1 MMTKSAAAFTA
12 TIPNIL
18 TIICS
23 PLIGK
28 LSDKIGSRKKILI
41 VTMSALI
48 PAVILMFSSNLVLV
62 YVGAILL
69 GVIGLGTPAMVLST
83 VGEAV
88 EEPKLEGVG
97 MGLLIGF
104 QNLGMFLGTLFYFY
118 TNSKYAWRQF
128 FNGWTSFG
136 SNWNCWFGMCDS
148 RKIEIE
154 YP

>member
-104 QNLGMFLGTLFYFY
+104 QNLGMFLGTLILIFIPIV
-118 TNSKYAWRQF
+118 NML
-128 FNGWTSFG
+128 GGSFLMG
-136 SNWNCWFGMCDS
+136 GLALVPIGIVGLVCVILA
-148 RKIEIE
+148 KLK
-154 YP
+154 

>member
-1 MMTKSAAAFTA
+1 
-12 TIPNIL
+12 
-18 TIICS
+18 
-23 PLIGK
+23 
-28 LSDKIGSRKKILI
+28 
-41 VTMSALI
+41 
-48 PAVILMFSSNLVLV
+48 MFSSNLVLV

-104 QNLGMFLGTLFYFY
+104 QNLGMFLGTIIFIPIVNML
-118 TNSKYAWRQF
+118 
-128 FNGWTSFG
+128 GGSFLMG
-136 SNWNCWFGMCDS
+136 GLALVPTWNCWFGMCDS